1 VWCDRQDASVQ
12 ADMTSEDAGPGREG
26 PIRLLVVDDHA
37 AFRSMLIDLL
47 SIWDD
52 IEVVGE
58 CEDGSEVLQAAERLH
73 PDVVL
78 MDLSM
83 PVVDGDEATRI
94 LHAAHPDLPVVM
106 LTALGAAASPR
117 ATAAGADALISKD
130 GDTEALL
137 ECLRSVVR
145 R

>member
-1 VWCDRQDASVQ
+1 MWCDRPDAPVH
-12 ADMTSEDAGPGREG
+12 ADMTSQSPDTDAVG

-58 CEDGSEVLQAAERLH
+58 CEDGSEVLEAAERLH

-106 LTALGAAASPR
+106 LTAHGAAASPR
-117 ATAAGADALISKD
+117 ATAAGADALVSKD
-130 GDTEALL
+130 GDTETLL
-137 ECLRSVVR
+137 ACLRSVVR
-145 R
+145 H